1 MMTSP
6 ISKQELN
13 TMKSSLAGRVANT
26 VLHENDALLPLF
38 EAVVN
43 SIQAIAESDNRGNGQ
58 IDVVI
63 NRVQQLT
70 IDGKIDPNAPI
81 EGFSVTDNG
90 VGFTDDNV
98 ESFSTLDTT
107 KKKSLGCKGMG
118 RITWLKAFEKVQI
131 TSVFKV
137 SNGDF
142 HKRTIGF
149 DTKNEVI
156 IGPEEHVADAL
167 QESTTVRLIG
177 FKDPYRSKAPSRI
190 QTLSDKLLAHCIRY
204 LLSDNEPVE
213 ITIHDLEDK
222 SICVNEFLNQLIDRK
237 PEVKTKK
244 IGDHDFTLT
253 CLLLKPIASLENS
266 LIWLANGRAV
276 VSDSKFFQR
285 DAKLN
290 NALYDDDGKKR
301 LICLIESK
309 YLDERVV
316 GERNGFAIKSEEG
329 DFLSD
334 LTLDDISTA
343 LKPLIE
349 DYVSDLLKASDNENK
364 RELEQAISEWPEFRP
379 ILAIKPDIV
388 LPRKAT
394 KKKQRALLRAA
405 KNEIADKIDGVIEEQ
420 RQKLDPTA
428 KDYLEKVSEYVKTL
442 MSDEAIAAN
451 KSALTEYVVRRRAV
465 IDCFRRATEYR
476 RVQGG
481 ESTTRYE
488 LESTIHSLI
497 MPMKTDSNHVYFED
511 ANLWLLD
518 DRMAFHNYLSS
529 DLKQSVLPISELKD
543 NNDRVDLLVLKEYP
557 ETLIVGDGPKGSLS
571 IVEFKRPGRTDKDC
585 IDQVVKYAQQLKN
598 GDITTYLGR
607 PIKTS
612 NYVHAYIVTDI
623 TPDHRKDL
631 VNDDY
636 VEVNDDYLYKYR
648 ANLRLMIEFI
658 TFDEIVRRAKER
670 NYAFF
675 KTLGIDD

>member
-6 ISKQELN
+6 IFKQELN
-13 TMKSSLAGRVANT
+13 AMKSSLAGRVANT

-43 SIQAIAESDNRGNGQ
+43 SIQSIAEAENRGEGQ
-58 IDVVI
+58 IDI
-63 NRVQQLT
+63 FIERVQQQT
-70 IDGKIDPNAPI
+70 TDGKFDSNAPI
-81 EGFSVTDNG
+81 VNFSITDNG
-90 VGFTDDNV
+90 VGFTEENL
-98 ESFSTLDTT
+98 ESFNTLDTT
-107 KKKSLGCKGMG
+107 KKKSFGCKGMG
-118 RITWLKAFEKVQI
+118 RILWLKAFDKVEI
-131 TSVFKV
+131 SSVFKARD
-137 SNGDF
+137 GLF
-142 HKRTIGF
+142 YKRTIHF

-156 IGPEEHVADAL
+156 ADQPEIMSGVAQA
-167 QESTTVRLIG
+167 STTVRLLG
-177 FKDPYRSKAPSRI
+177 FRNPYQSKAPVRL
-190 QTLSDKLLAHCIRY
+190 QTLVDKLLAHCIRY
-204 LLSDNEPVE
+204 LLSDKALVE
-213 ITIHDLEDK
+213 INVYDQNNE
-222 SICVNEFLNQLIDRK
+222 SVCVNEFLNRLTDRK

-244 IGDHDFTLT
+244 IGKHDFILT
-253 CLLLKPIASLENS
+253 CLLLKPSASLDNC
-266 LIWLANGRAV
+266 LLWLANGRAV
-276 VSDSKFFQR
+276 ITDTKFFQR

-290 NALYDDDGKKR
+290 NALYDDDGGKKH
-301 LICLIESK
+301 LIGLIESQ
-309 YLDERVV
+309 YLDEHVF
-316 GERNGFAIKSEEG
+316 GERNGFAIKSDEN
-329 DFLSD
+329 DMFTDLS
-334 LTLDDISTA
+334 LEKISDA
-343 LKPLIE
+343 LKPLMQ
-349 DYVSDLLKASDNENK
+349 DYISDLLEASDNENK
-364 RELEQAISEWPEFRP
+364 RELEQAISNWPEFRP
-379 ILAIKPDIV
+379 ILAVKPDIV

-394 KKKQRALLRAA
+394 KKKQKALLRAA
-405 KNEIADKIDGVIEEQ
+405 KNEIADKIDEMIEEQ

-428 KDYLEKVSEYVKTL
+428 KDYLKKVSEHVKTL
-442 MSDEAIAAN
+442 MSEEAIAAN

-465 IDCFRRATEYR
+465 IDCFKRATEYR
-476 RVQGG
+476 RVQDD
-481 ESTTRYE
+481 ESNRYE

-529 DLKQSVLPISELKD
+529 DLQQSVLPISDLKD
-543 NNDRVDLLVLKEYP
+543 NKDRVDLLVLKEYP

-598 GDITTYLGR
+598 GDIKTFLGR

-623 TPDHRKDL
+623 TSSHREDL

-648 ANLRLMIEFI
+648 ANLRLMIEFV
-658 TFDEIVRRAKER
+658 TFDEIVRRAEER

-675 KTLGIDD
+675 KTLGIDC

>member
-1 MMTSP
+1 
-6 ISKQELN
+6 
-13 TMKSSLAGRVANT
+13 MKSSLAGRVANT

-43 SIQAIAESDNRGNGQ
+43 SIQAIAESDNRGKGK

-63 NRVQQLT
+63 ERNQQQT
-70 IDGKIDPNAPI
+70 IDGKLDTNAPI
-81 EGFSVTDNG
+81 VGFSVTDNG
-90 VGFTDDNV
+90 VGFTDENV

-107 KKKSLGCKGMG
+107 KKRSLGCKGMG
-118 RITWLKAFEKVQI
+118 RITWLKAFDKVQI
-131 TSVFKV
+131 TSVYRA
-137 SNGDF
+137 SQGDF
-142 HKRTIGF
+142 YRRTISF
-149 DTKNEVI
+149 DTKNEVVVTP
-156 IGPEEHVADAL
+156 PEHISDAV
-167 QESTTVRLIG
+167 QESTTVHLIG
-177 FKDPYRSKAPSRI
+177 FKDAYQSKAPSRI

-213 ITIHDLEDK
+213 ITIYDLDGK
-222 SICVNEFLNQLIDRK
+222 SICVNEFLNQLIDRN
-237 PEVKTKK
+237 PVVKTKK
-244 IGDHDFTLT
+244 VGAHEFTLT
-253 CLLLKPIASLENS
+253 CLLLKPIASLDNS

-276 VSDSKFFQR
+276 ISDSKFFQR
-285 DAKLN
+285 DAKLS
-290 NALYDDDGKKR
+290 NALYDDEGKKH

-329 DFLSD
+329 DFFSD
-334 LTLDDISTA
+334 LTLEDISAA
-343 LKPLIE
+343 LKPLVE

-364 RELEQAISEWPEFRP
+364 RELEQAISAWPEFRP
-379 ILAIKPDIV
+379 ILAVKPDIV

-405 KNEIADKIDGVIEEQ
+405 KNEIADKIDEVLEEQ

-428 KDYLEKVSEYVKTL
+428 KDYLEKVSEHVKTL
-442 MSDEAIAAN
+442 MSEEAIAAN

-476 RVQGG
+476 RIQN
-481 ESTTRYE
+481 EENSRYE

-529 DLKQSVLPISELKD
+529 DLQQSVLPISDLKD
-543 NNDRVDLLVLKEYP
+543 NKDRVDLLVLKEYP

-585 IDQVVKYAQQLKN
+585 IDQVVKYAQQLKD
-598 GDITTYLGR
+598 GEIKTFLGR

-623 TPDHRKDL
+623 TPSHRKDL

-648 ANLRLMIEFI
+648 ANLRLMIEFV
-658 TFDEIVRRAKER
+658 TFDEIVRRAEER

-675 KTLGIDD
+675 KTLGIDR